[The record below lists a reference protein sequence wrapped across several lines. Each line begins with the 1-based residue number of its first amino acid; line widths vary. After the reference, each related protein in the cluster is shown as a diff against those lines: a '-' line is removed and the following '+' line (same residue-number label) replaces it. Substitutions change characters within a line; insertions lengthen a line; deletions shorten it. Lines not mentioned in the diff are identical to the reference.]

1 MKKSLLCL
9 LLILF
14 NSLYFFGQD
23 KAAVLDKENKKVI
36 LKDSIDYSKKYAEEI
51 IKKKETRQT
60 VVNQRKKINDSLNL
74 MIPKKIIPKDSIDYF
89 QKFSDELMK
98 SKNERMSVVAQ
109 RKTPLDSI
117 NKSRLAEIRNKKNNP
132 KTKVVV
138 KEETPIAKAEIKN
151 EPKEKEIA
159 VVANDSIK
167 KEVLIVDETTSFKTI
182 FDQGKKELENE
193 DYQKALDHFNE
204 CIKRKYYDVYS
215 VYYKGITLRKMK
227 RYDDAIQAFRD
238 LFSLD
243 NTFFVTYYEIG
254 KIHLERKEYDYA
266 LYNFNQYA
274 KQNPHSHETHYYKAL
289 IYFETKKEKSALDEI
304 MKAIN
309 GHYKNGDYFL
319 LAGKIRLFL
328 KSKSAAC
335 LDFQKAFDLKNQ
347 DALKFINDNCIK
359 KT

>member
-1 MKKSLLCL
+1 MKKYLLCL
-9 LLILF
+9 FFILF

-23 KAAVLDKENKKVI
+23 KTAVLDKENKKVI
-36 LKDSIDYSKKYAEEI
+36 LKDSIDYSKKLAEEI
-51 IKKKETRQT
+51 MKEKESRQSA
-60 VVNQRKKINDSLNL
+60 VQQRKKINDSLNL
-74 MIPKKIIPKDSIDYF
+74 MVPKKIIPKDSIDYF

-109 RKTPLDSI
+109 RKTSLDSI
-117 NKSRLAEIRNKKNNP
+117 NKSRLAEIRNKKSNP
-132 KTKVVV
+132 KTKAVL
-138 KEETPIAKAEIKN
+138 KETPPAITETKN
-151 EPKEKEIA
+151 EPEKKEIA

-182 FDQGKKELENE
+182 FDAGKKELDNE

-309 GHYKNGDYFL
+309 GHDKNGDYFL
-319 LAGKIRLFL
+319 LSGKIRLFL

-335 LDFQKAFDLKNQ
+335 TDFQKAFDLKNQ
-347 DALKFINDNCIK
+347 EALKYINDNCIK